1 MDYQLLLQE
10 QVLGNNSS
18 ATTGSNQLSQG
29 GEQVKKVGKRLLSCL
44 PRIIL
49 VDEGSNGQLSDI
61 IEKLT
66 IRQGQLRKSGSYLED
81 HSETAQDCL
90 YMVLK

>member
-29 GEQVKKVGKRLLSCL
+29 GEQV
-44 PRIIL
+44 
-49 VDEGSNGQLSDI
+49 
-61 IEKLT
+61 EK
-66 IRQGQLRKSGSYLED
+66 
-81 HSETAQDCL
+81 
-90 YMVLK
+90 